1 MVNNEPDSG
10 AGRGLQRNSVGLPTV
25 LMQSIAQIAPAVGVL
40 TTIAFNTQQAGL
52 GAPSTYIA
60 AFVIGLIV
68 AISLAQLGK
77 HLPSAGGFY
86 TYVSATVGPSSG
98 FMVGWLYSW
107 IVALIPG
114 GLASYTGFVLQTEL
128 QQNYSVNIPWQ
139 LITCAILLVVGY
151 TGYKGIRAS
160 GKMLT
165 VLSIVEML
173 IVAALSISGLVA
185 PGPGGVTFS
194 GFSPASSTSSHGFFL
209 AVVLSIFAFTG
220 WEGAAAV
227 AEEARNPRKVIP
239 QAIIGSM
246 ILLGIYYVF
255 CAWGIQIG
263 WGTEHL
269 DGLANSKENPAFVVA
284 HRLWGHG
291 WLLVLL
297 ALLNSGI
304 AVCIA
309 CTVDSTR
316 NWYAMARAEAM
327 PAWLSRIHPVHRT
340 PYTAVIAQT
349 VLALIVGVVGGG
361 FLAPDQSFFML
372 GTLATIIYVF
382 VYLMGNI
389 GVARFFLTTAR
400 RELNVLIHII
410 FPVVSTIALCFVLYY
425 SLVPLPD
432 PPVSYAPIAFGILLV
447 VGLLML
453 LHLRRSDRTS
463 WKSLSRYV
471 VDSESIVTARDPGVD
486 VQVPKLG
493 V

>member
-52 GAPSTYIA
+52 GAPSTYIST
-60 AFVIGLIV
+60 FVLGRIV
-68 AISLAQLGK
+68 GFSLAQLAK

-165 VLSIVEML
+165 VLSVVEML
-173 IVAALSISGLVA
+173 IVAGLSISGLVS
-185 PGPGGVTFS
+185 PGPGGITFS
-194 GFSPASSTSSHGFFL
+194 GFNPASSTSSHGFFL

-255 CAWGIQIG
+255 WASGIQIG
-263 WGTEHL
+263 WGAEHP
-269 DGLANSKENPAFVVA
+269 GWLANFKGNP
-284 HRLWGHG
+284 
-291 WLLVLL
+291 
-297 ALLNSGI
+297 
-304 AVCIA
+304 
-309 CTVDSTR
+309 
-316 NWYAMARAEAM
+316 
-327 PAWLSRIHPVHRT
+327 P
-340 PYTAVIAQT
+340 
-349 VLALIVGVVGGG
+349 
-361 FLAPDQSFFML
+361 
-372 GTLATIIYVF
+372 
-382 VYLMGNI
+382 
-389 GVARFFLTTAR
+389 
-400 RELNVLIHII
+400 
-410 FPVVSTIALCFVLYY
+410 
-425 SLVPLPD
+425 
-432 PPVSYAPIAFGILLV
+432 
-447 VGLLML
+447 
-453 LHLRRSDRTS
+453 
-463 WKSLSRYV
+463 
-471 VDSESIVTARDPGVD
+471 
-486 VQVPKLG
+486 
-493 V
+493 